1 MTRMYTYIRID
12 PDCYLDAEKFIL
24 ELKDKGFNAKK
35 NRIFIE
41 EVKAKTSIKLRHKF
55 MAILIYALDEN
66 DILIVKSLNCLGNSI
81 YEIINIINKL
91 DEMKIKLIIL
101 DYLNIGVTV
110 ELRKFLKLFFEFQK
124 KIEYQSEVKRSVEKS
139 GTS

>member
-1 MTRMYTYIRID
+1 MR
-12 PDCYLDAEKFIL
+12 
-24 ELKDKGFNAKK
+24 KK

-66 DILIVKSLNCLGNSI
+66 DILIVKSLNFLGNSI

-124 KIEYQSEVKRSVEKS
+124 KN
-139 GTS
+139 

>member
-1 MTRMYTYIRID
+1 
-12 PDCYLDAEKFIL
+12 
-24 ELKDKGFNAKK
+24 
-35 NRIFIE
+35 
-41 EVKAKTSIKLRHKF
+41 
-55 MAILIYALDEN
+55 MAISIYALDEN

-101 DYLNIGVTV
+101 DYLNIRVTV

-124 KIEYQSEVKRSVEKS
+124 N
-139 GTS
+139 